1 METDMINAFKTTAI
15 GLGIAGTLAVA
26 AATPSFARAA
36 PYNGYTN
43 NGYTNYAGPYGDYAY
58 VGARGYRGW
67 ANEDI
72 PVCYPSLR
80 WQNRC

>member
-1 METDMINAFKTTAI
+1 METDMINALRTTAI

-36 PYNGYTN
+36 HY
-43 NGYTNYAGPYGDYAY
+43 NGYTNYAAPYDDYAY
-58 VGARGYRGW
+58 AGARGYRGW